1 MPETSVQES
10 APQLESTGP
19 ADIVLGILS
28 YNSAETIRGAI
39 ETAQAGLAT
48 YFPGKNCVLVNAD
61 GGSKDGT
68 QALAAESIVDKKD
81 FVQISYPIFP
91 VHKLNPEYYGV
102 PGKSNALRAV
112 FNAAIERNATACA
125 VVDSNVRSLTPEWV
139 EALTR
144 PVIENASDFVSPCY
158 LRHKYEGTI
167 INGIVYPLT
176 RALYGKRIQQPIGGE
191 FALSRKL
198 LKHLAGQPQL
208 DADAAGFGAA
218 GSIIDVWIT
227 IQAASGGFRLAQAS
241 LGPRILTQAEPA
253 LDVSAV
259 LGQALRSVFTEMDR
273 TSSVWQRVR
282 GSEPV
287 QSYGVRQET
296 QADPPAVDPSPM
308 VQSFRIGYQNLQ
320 DIWRMVL
327 PPATSMALKRMAL
340 QAPEVFRLDDALWA
354 RIVYD
359 FALAWRLRT
368 MDRDHLLR
376 ALTPLYLGWVASYV
390 NSVLGASPEQAQD
403 RIEKVCL
410 AYEAQK
416 GYLIARWRWPDR
428 FSP

>member
-1 MPETSVQES
+1 MDLPAGPQSGLGSPETSLSASPLPCATQTPPGCPHHRIQRSRQAARWLHDTYLTIAAHMSVGFAIRHRNKLDVLHVCSNQVVQAVLCPRFCRGRRWRFAGGHSLPYRSDVAIVRGSTSWRRES
-10 APQLESTGP
+10 RSIQMKSARFCDHEIEPNASRPAFKKARRSWRGTGP

-191 FALSRKL
+191 FALSRK
-198 LKHLAGQPQL
+198 
-208 DADAAGFGAA
+208 F
-218 GSIIDVWIT
+218 IET
-227 IQAASGGFRLAQAS
+227 SGG
-241 LGPRILTQAEPA
+241 
-253 LDVSAV
+253 SA
-259 LGQALRSVFTEMDR
+259 A
-273 TSSVWQRVR
+273 
-282 GSEPV
+282 
-287 QSYGVRQET
+287 
-296 QADPPAVDPSPM
+296 A
-308 VQSFRIGYQNLQ
+308 
-320 DIWRMVL
+320 
-327 PPATSMALKRMAL
+327 
-340 QAPEVFRLDDALWA
+340 
-354 RIVYD
+354 
-359 FALAWRLRT
+359 
-368 MDRDHLLR
+368 
-376 ALTPLYLGWVASYV
+376 
-390 NSVLGASPEQAQD
+390 
-403 RIEKVCL
+403 
-410 AYEAQK
+410 
-416 GYLIARWRWPDR
+416 
-428 FSP
+428 